1 MTSSAADVLRIGCA
15 SCFWGDTEF
24 GARQLV
30 DGGKIDV
37 LVFDYLAEITMSIL
51 ARAKAKDPTKGYAVD
66 FIKVLAPLLPEI
78 AHQGIRVI
86 SNAGG
91 LNPDACADA
100 LRAEL
105 SRAGLDLRVAVVKGD
120 DLMMRLSWLKEQ
132 SIREMGTGEELPPT
146 LVSANAYLGARPIA
160 AALDRGADII
170 ITGRCVDSAVTLGP
184 LVHHFG
190 WKWDEYDK
198 LAQGSLAGH
207 IIECGTQGTG
217 GLFTDW
223 RDVPGWDDM
232 GFPIVECG
240 SDGVF
245 VVTKPPNTGGL
256 VTPPTVAEQIVYEIG
271 DPQTYVLPDVICDFS
286 EVALSQVGPDRVRVV
301 GARGRPPGGAY
312 KVCATY
318 ADGFRITATLM
329 IGGIDA
335 AAKGERVAEAM
346 LTRLRRILKEKG
358 FQDFREA
365 NVEILGAEAMYGPHS
380 RARSAREVIVKVGAR
395 HESKDALDL
404 LGREW
409 YSAAA
414 AMAPGI
420 SGVAGGRPA
429 PSGVVRLF
437 SFLLPKA
444 VVPASI
450 GIDGETFNVE
460 MGRESSAPILPVR
473 PEVRIP
479 TAARSTVDVPLIRVA
494 HGRSGDKAD
503 TANIGLIAR
512 RPEIFPIL
520 AEQVTAERVAA
531 HFSYL
536 LKGTVERYLMPGMHA
551 LNFVMTQSLGGGGV
565 ASLRYDPQGKAF
577 AQMLL
582 DMTITVPA
590 TLLESG
596 SVQ

>member
-1 MTSSAADVLRIGCA
+1 MTIRSPNTLRIGCA

-30 DGGKIDV
+30 ESGHIDV

-66 FIKVLAPLLPEI
+66 FVRVLTPLLTEI
-78 AHQGIRVI
+78 AGQGIRVI

-91 LNPDACADA
+91 LNPDACAEVLQVA
-100 LRAEL
+100 L
-105 SRAGLDLRVAVVKGD
+105 SKAGLDLKIAVVRGD
-120 DLMMRLSWLKEQ
+120 DLSGRSNWLRDQ
-132 SIREMGTGEELPPT
+132 PIREMASGEELPPT
-146 LVSANAYLGARPIA
+146 LLSANAYLGARPIV

-170 ITGRCVDSAVTLGP
+170 ITGRCVDSAVTLAP
-184 LVHHFG
+184 LIHHFG
-190 WKWDEYDK
+190 WEWDEYDK

-223 RDVPGWDDM
+223 QNVPGWDDM
-232 GFPIVECG
+232 GFPIVECS
-240 SDGVF
+240 SDGAF
-245 VVTKPPNTGGL
+245 VATKPPNTGGL
-256 VTPPTVAEQIVYEIG
+256 VTPSTVAEQIVYEIG
-271 DPQTYVLPDVICDFS
+271 DPQAYVLPDVICDFS
-286 EVALSQVGPDRVRVV
+286 EVALSQVGPDRVRVI
-301 GARGRPPGGAY
+301 GAKGRSPSETY

-329 IGGIDA
+329 VGGIDA
-335 AAKGERVAEAM
+335 AAKGDRVAQAM
-346 LTRLRRILKEKG
+346 LTRLRRIFKEKG
-358 FQDFREA
+358 FGDFRET

-380 RARSAREVIVKVGAR
+380 RTRSAREVIVKVAAR

-420 SGVAGGRPA
+420 SGVAGGRPI
-429 PSGVVRLF
+429 PSSVVRLF

-444 VVPASI
+444 VVPVSVGI
-450 GIDGETFNVE
+450 GEEDFSVE
-460 MGRESSAPILPVR
+460 IGQGSCASAPPVR
-473 PEVRIP
+473 PEVRTPVI
-479 TAARSTVDVPLIRVA
+479 AGSTVDVPLIQVA

-503 TANIGLIAR
+503 TSNIGLIAR
-512 RPEIFPIL
+512 RPDLFPVL
-520 AEQVTAERVAA
+520 AEQVTAERVASY
-531 HFSYL
+531 FSYL
-536 LKGTVERYLMPGMHA
+536 LKGRVERYLMPGMNA
-551 LNFVMTQSLGGGGV
+551 LNFVMTESLGGGGV

-582 DMTITVPA
+582 DMTIKVPA
-590 TLLESG
+590 TLLDAGKVS
-596 SVQ
+596 

>member
-1 MTSSAADVLRIGCA
+1 MTGRSANALRIGCA

-30 DGGKIDV
+30 DGGNIDV

-66 FIKVLAPLLPEI
+66 FVRVLTPLLPEI
-78 AHQGIRVI
+78 ARQGIRVI

-91 LNPDACADA
+91 LNPDACAEA
-100 LRAEL
+100 LQVAL
-105 SRAGLDLRVAVVKGD
+105 SKVGLNLKVAVVSGD
-120 DLMMRLSWLKEQ
+120 DLSGRLSWLREQ
-132 SIREMGTGEELPPT
+132 PIREMASGEELPST
-146 LVSANAYLGARPIA
+146 LLSANAYLGARPIA

-223 RDVPGWDDM
+223 QDVPGWDDM
-232 GFPIVECG
+232 GFPIVECD

-245 VVTKPPNTGGL
+245 VVTKPPGTGGL
-256 VTPPTVAEQIVYEIG
+256 VTPPTVAEQVVYEIG
-271 DPQTYVLPDVICDFS
+271 DPQAYILPDVICDFS
-286 EVALSQVGPDRVRVV
+286 EIALSQAGTDRVRVA
-301 GARGRPPGGAY
+301 GAKGGCPSETY

-329 IGGIDA
+329 VGGIDA
-335 AAKGERVAEAM
+335 AAKGDRVAQSM
-346 LTRLRRILKEKG
+346 LTRLQRIFKEKG
-358 FQDFREA
+358 FQDFRET
-365 NVEILGAEAMYGPHS
+365 NVEILGGEAMYGPHS
-380 RARSAREVIVKVGAR
+380 RARSVREVIVKVAAR
-395 HESKDALDL
+395 HESRDALDL

-420 SGVAGGRPA
+420 SGVAGGRPTPA
-429 PSGVVRLF
+429 SVVRLF
-437 SFLLPKA
+437 SFLLRKA
-444 VVPASI
+444 DVPASI
-450 GIDGETFNVE
+450 GIGQETFGVE
-460 MGRESSAPILPVR
+460 TGNASRAPGNPVR
-473 PEVRIP
+473 PEVRRP
-479 TAARSTVDVPLIRVA
+479 TITGPTVDVPLIRVA

-503 TANIGLIAR
+503 TSNIGLIAR

-520 AEQVTAERVAA
+520 AEQVTAERVAS

-536 LKGTVERYLMPGMHA
+536 LKGNVERYLMPGMHA

-582 DMTITVPA
+582 DMTIKVPA
-590 TLLESG
+590 ALLDAGKVS
-596 SVQ
+596 

>member
-1 MTSSAADVLRIGCA
+1 MTGRSANALRIGCA

-30 DGGKIDV
+30 DGGNIDV

-66 FIKVLAPLLPEI
+66 FVRVLTPLLPEI
-78 AHQGIRVI
+78 ARQGIRVI

-91 LNPDACADA
+91 LNPDACAEA
-100 LRAEL
+100 LQAAL
-105 SRAGLDLRVAVVKGD
+105 SKAGLNLKVAVVSGD
-120 DLMMRLSWLKEQ
+120 DLSGRLSWLREQ
-132 SIREMGTGEELPPT
+132 PIREMASGEELPST
-146 LVSANAYLGARPIA
+146 LLSANAYLGARPIA

-223 RDVPGWDDM
+223 QDVPGWDDM
-232 GFPIVECG
+232 GFPIVECD

-245 VVTKPPNTGGL
+245 VVTKPPGTGGL
-256 VTPPTVAEQIVYEIG
+256 VTPPTVAEQVVYEIG
-271 DPQTYVLPDVICDFS
+271 DPQAYILPDVICDFS
-286 EVALSQVGPDRVRVV
+286 EIALSQAGPDRVRVE
-301 GARGRPPGGAY
+301 GAKGGCPSETY

-329 IGGIDA
+329 VGGIDA
-335 AAKGERVAEAM
+335 AAKGDRVAQSM
-346 LTRLRRILKEKG
+346 LTRLQRIFKEEG
-358 FQDFREA
+358 FQDFRET
-365 NVEILGAEAMYGPHS
+365 NVEILGGEAMYGPHS
-380 RARSAREVIVKVGAR
+380 RARSVREVIVKVAAR
-395 HESKDALDL
+395 HESKDALDF

-420 SGVAGGRPA
+420 SGVSGGRPV

-437 SFLLPKA
+437 SFLLPKV
-444 VVPASI
+444 VVPVSLGI
-450 GIDGETFNVE
+450 GEETFSVE
-460 MGRESSAPILPVR
+460 TGHGSRVSALPVR
-473 PEVRIP
+473 PEVQTPMIAGP
-479 TAARSTVDVPLIRVA
+479 TVDVPLIRVA

-503 TANIGLIAR
+503 TSNIGLIAR
-512 RPEIFPIL
+512 RPDIFPIL
-520 AEQVTAERVAA
+520 VERVTAERVAS

-536 LKGTVERYLMPGMHA
+536 LKGRVERYLIPGMNA

-582 DMTITVPA
+582 DMTIKVPA
-590 TLLESG
+590 TLLDAGKVS
-596 SVQ
+596 